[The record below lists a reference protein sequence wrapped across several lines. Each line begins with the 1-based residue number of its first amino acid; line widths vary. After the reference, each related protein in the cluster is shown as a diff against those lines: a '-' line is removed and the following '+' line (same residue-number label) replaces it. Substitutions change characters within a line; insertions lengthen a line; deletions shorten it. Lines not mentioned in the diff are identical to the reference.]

1 MCIYRGGIWNDRRQ
15 CRFPTHGCEYRLAG
29 STHVVSIPT
38 VRSSAGAPT
47 TRGNA
52 MSPLRPVCA
61 GGVSRMARS
70 AARTLPAPAGASATG
85 RKNATGTRCRVAS
98 CTRVQS
104 TGAIACFAGGQTS
117 TGRRPSR
124 APRRPRQ
131 VQGDMDRMLS
141 ILAVS

>member
-29 STHVVSIPT
+29 STHVVSIRT

-70 AARTLPAPAGASATG
+70 AARTLHAAAGASAMG
-85 RKNATGTRCRVAS
+85 RRNATGTRCRVAS
-98 CTRVQS
+98 CTRVPS
-104 TGAIACFAGGQTS
+104 TGAIASFAGVPTS
-117 TGRRPSR
+117 TGRRQLRAPSR
-124 APRRPRQ
+124 PRRA
-131 VQGDMDRMLS
+131 QGEMDRMLS